1 MGIFISEKA
10 DEIYYN
16 RKRLTVLNYRPDGTF
31 GCGGL
36 LPNDDHR
43 AKFGPCDKSQVS
55 MAEKSLIH
63 QKVHR
68 RFKIINVAFGF
79 IMFAINPAMVSVAL
93 NLNELDI

>member
-1 MGIFISEKA
+1 MGLSGVVA
-10 DEIYYN
+10 YCPMMN
-16 RKRLTVLNYRPDGTF
+16 
-31 GCGGL
+31 
-36 LPNDDHR
+36 HR
-43 AKFGPCDKSQVS
+43 AKFVPCDKSQVS

-68 RFKIINVAFGF
+68 RFKISNVAFGF